1 MNQKGGFPMKKRQSF
16 ILMGLAYLILVSAIT
31 PISSV
36 TEAAPTPEKPMT
48 LNYDF
53 WLPATVKDVP
63 VIEKFLKGLEDAT
76 RGAVKTKLQAGGAMG
91 PGSETYDRVLGGV
104 SDIGH
109 FGPGF
114 TPGVFPMFSIF
125 DYPIRFPSAEALA
138 KAQHEMYKR
147 GYFDKEFGRVKVI
160 GLLNI
165 GPYVLYTSKRRV
177 TTVKDFSGLKI
188 RCPSEGWVQFSKA
201 LGAIP
206 VSMPSGEVYIALQ
219 KGITDANLMPW
230 DGAVSFKLAE
240 VARYVTE
247 LSMGTFTHLIVM
259 NKKTWESLPQ
269 EAKDYI
275 DKNWMENS
283 LVLARAND
291 AMRVRAIE
299 LYSKTPDRETV
310 HISREEWQKINPLVN
325 SMWLKWISDREA
337 KGLPAKKGV
346 EELQNILTNA
356 GVENPIV
363 GYTPGK

>member
-1 MNQKGGFPMKKRQSF
+1 MKKRES
-16 ILMGLAYLILVSAIT
+16 LILAGFAFFLFSAMI
-31 PISSV
+31 PFSSGH
-36 TEAAPTPEKPMT
+36 AAAATPEKPML

-76 RGAVKTKLQAGGAMG
+76 RGAVKTKLQAGGSMG
-91 PGSETYDRVLGGV
+91 PGSETFDRVLGGV

-125 DYPIRFPSAEALA
+125 DYPIRFPSAEVLA
-138 KAQHEMYKR
+138 KVQFEMYKK
-147 GYFDKEFGRVKVI
+147 GYFDKEFSRVKII

-165 GPYVLYTSKRRV
+165 GPYVLYTSKRKV

-188 RCPSEGWVQFSKA
+188 RCPSEGWVEFSKS

-206 VSMPSGEVYIALQ
+206 VSMPSSEVYIALQ
-219 KGITDANLMPW
+219 KGITDGNLMPW

-240 VARYVTE
+240 VAKYITD
-247 LSMGTFTHLIVM
+247 LSMGTFTHLIAM
-259 NKKTWESLPQ
+259 NKKTWESLPP
-269 EAKDYI
+269 EAKEYI
-275 DKNWMENS
+275 QKNWMENS
-283 LVLARAND
+283 LTLARAND

-299 LYSKTPDRETV
+299 VYSKTPDRETV
-310 HISREEWQKINPLVN
+310 QISRDEWQKINPLVK
-325 SMWLKWISDREA
+325 SMWAKWISDREA
-337 KGLPAKKGV
+337 KGYPGKKGV
-346 EELQNILTNA
+346 EELYKLLSSA
-356 GVENPIV
+356 GVENPVV

>member
-1 MNQKGGFPMKKRQSF
+1 MERRRLLILIGFTYLTLSSVVIPLQ
-16 ILMGLAYLILVSAIT
+16 LAY
-31 PISSV
+31 
-36 TEAAPTPEKPMT
+36 AAPPTPEKPIV

-63 VIEKFLKGLEDAT
+63 VIEKFLKGLENAT
-76 RGAVKTKLQAGGAMG
+76 RGAVKTKLHTGGSMG
-91 PGSETYDRVLGGV
+91 PGSETYDRVIGGV

-125 DYPIRFPSAEALA
+125 DYPIRFPSSEVLA

-147 GYFDKEFGRVKVI
+147 GYFDKEFARVKII
-160 GLLNI
+160 GLHNI
-165 GPYVLYTSKRRV
+165 GPYVLYSAKKRV
-177 TTVKDFSGLKI
+177 TTVKDFAGLKI
-188 RCPSEGWVQFSKA
+188 RCPSEGWVEFSKS

-230 DGAVSFKLAE
+230 DGAISFKLSE
-240 VARYVTE
+240 VSKYVTE
-247 LSMGTFTHLIVM
+247 LLMGTFTHLIAM
-259 NKKTWESLPQ
+259 NKKTWEALPQ

-283 LVLARAND
+283 LELARTND
-291 AMRVRAIE
+291 AMRLRAIE
-299 LYSKTPDRETV
+299 VFSKTLDRETV
-310 HISREEWQKINPLVN
+310 HIAPDEWQKINPLVSN
-325 SMWLKWISDREA
+325 MWSKWISDREA
-337 KGLPAKKGV
+337 KGFPARKGV
-346 EELQNILTNA
+346 GELHKILKDF

>member
-1 MNQKGGFPMKKRQSF
+1 MKKRQSF

-291 AMRVRAIE
+291 AMRLRAID

-310 HISREEWQKINPLVN
+310 HISRDEWQKINPLVN
-325 SMWLKWISDREA
+325 NMWVKWISDREA
-337 KGLPAKKGV
+337 KGFPAKKGV